1 MAKGG
6 PLIGTIKSGNLGVSD
21 RPRQGSALV
30 RDLLGGGL
38 SPAAEG
44 SLTSP
49 SHSARGTGRA
59 LTQRDGEEAP
69 ANTHHESHDEQCL
82 SPLLAQSRPTR

>member
-1 MAKGG
+1 MAKGD
-6 PLIGTIKSGNLGVSD
+6 PLIGTIKSGNLEVSD

-30 RDLLGGGL
+30 RDLQGGGL
-38 SPAAEG
+38 SPVAEG

-59 LTQRDGEEAP
+59 LTQRDGE
-69 ANTHHESHDEQCL
+69 DQ
-82 SPLLAQSRPTR
+82 RPGQHPPRVA